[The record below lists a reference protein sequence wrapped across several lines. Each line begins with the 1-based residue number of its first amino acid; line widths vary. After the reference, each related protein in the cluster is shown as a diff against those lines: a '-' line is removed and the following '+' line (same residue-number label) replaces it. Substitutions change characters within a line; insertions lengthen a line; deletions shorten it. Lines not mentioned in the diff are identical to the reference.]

1 MKAVYLDHCAQLS
14 GAEIA
19 LVRLLEALGE
29 AVEPYVILG
38 EDGPLV
44 QRLERI
50 GARVSVVPM
59 PASVASVTRTQLGS
73 GLDVGAVA
81 RAALYSARLVPVL
94 RRIKP
99 DLVHTNS
106 LKAAFYGI
114 PAARLARLPVLW
126 HLRDQVSPD
135 YMSGAAVRIVRTAT
149 RFLPTAVVANSQATL
164 DTVPRAR
171 RGQVFTGALPLPAA
185 AAPRLPYDGPLR
197 IIMLGRLAHWKGQDL
212 FLDAFADA
220 FPHGG
225 AVARIVGEA
234 MFSDAGYGD
243 DLRDRAHR
251 LGIADRVEFCG
262 FREDIWAEL
271 AASDVLVHC
280 SRTPEPFGQVV
291 VEGLAAG
298 LAVIAADAGGPVEIL
313 TDGHDGLLVTPC
325 DVRALSAAMLRMADP
340 GLRERLGNAGRRTA
354 RRYSS
359 EVAAENM
366 LKIYRSLVVHRNR

>member
-1 MKAVYLDHCAQLS
+1 MHAGTTPFRVVYLDHCALLS

-19 LVRLLEALGE
+19 LVRLLDALGE

-44 QRLERI
+44 QRLERA
-50 GARVSVVPM
+50 GARVEVVNM
-59 PASVASVTRTQLGS
+59 PASVATVTRTE
-73 GLDVGAVA
+73 VGARLDPRAVV
-81 RAALYSARLVPVL
+81 RAAIYSARLVPLL

-106 LKAAFYGI
+106 LKAAFYGV
-114 PAARLARLPVLW
+114 PAARVARLPVLW
-126 HLRDQVSPD
+126 HLRDQISPD
-135 YMSGAAVRIVRTAT
+135 YMSGAAVRIVRTGT
-149 RFLPTAVVANSQATL
+149 RFLPTAVVATSKATL

-171 RGQVFTGALPLPAA
+171 RGRFFTDGLPPAVS
-185 AAPRLPYDGPLR
+185 PPLPYDGPLR
-197 IIMLGRLAHWKGQDL
+197 FIMLGRLAHWKGQDL

-220 FPHGG
+220 FPDGG

-234 MFSDAGYGD
+234 MFSDAAYGQE
-243 DLRDRAHR
+243 LRSQAAR
-251 LGIADRVEFCG
+251 LGISDRVEFCG
-262 FREDIWAEL
+262 FREDIWSEL

-313 TDGHDGLLVTPC
+313 TDGRVGLLVPPGN
-325 DVRALSAAMLRMADP
+325 VAALSAAMQRLADP
-340 GLRERLGNAGRRTA
+340 GFRERLSEAGR
-354 RRYSS
+354 
-359 EVAAENM
+359 
-366 LKIYRSLVVHRNR
+366 